1 MSLICISMAG
11 TRIKATSDLCR
22 NIINGI
28 TKKKNQKKN
37 LSSLTPVFSQVDV
50 FTLMAVD
57 LGQLRKL
64 RIRHDNKQASAGWY
78 LDRVDIVDMKE
89 ETR

>member
-1 MSLICISMAG
+1 MAG
-11 TRIKATSDLCR
+11 THIKATSDLCR

-28 TKKKNQKKN
+28 TKKKKKQKKN